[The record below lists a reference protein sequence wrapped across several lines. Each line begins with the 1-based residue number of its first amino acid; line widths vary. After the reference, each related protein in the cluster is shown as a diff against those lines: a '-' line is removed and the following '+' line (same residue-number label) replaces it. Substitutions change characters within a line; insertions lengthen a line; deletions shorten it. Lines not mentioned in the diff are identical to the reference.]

1 MNEKDFVKLSK
12 KMEKLCKNL
21 HDIMSRY
28 SPKDMFNVLM
38 SAAPADDVEIVALFV
53 TNMQAQFL
61 MKMCDIVRKIDTCD
75 SDAQICESCESKEGC
90 PDRKDTQWIQ

>member
-1 MNEKDFVKLSK
+1 MRVCPVCGNEWIREERSLS
-12 KMEKLCKNL
+12 MVCREIRLL
-21 HDIMSRY
+21 DI
-28 SPKDMFNVLM
+28 NNGEI
-38 SAAPADDVEIVALFV
+38 DVEIVALFV
-53 TNMQAQFL
+53 ANMQAQFL